1 MMFKSKLKTRIAIWI
16 ILAVIVLNGVLPS
29 FYNDVYATWT
39 VEDNI
44 IMPALKEQSKESI
57 GGILKEEFPDN
68 YLIRIDI
75 SADNFKSPGGRLSL
89 GPVGSRIYLC
99 GQ

>member
-29 FYNDVYATWT
+29 FYNDVYAAWT

-44 IMPALKEQSKESI
+44 IMPALKERI